1 MCGGM
6 VMICPELAT
15 QHRKLPLLSFELLLS
30 CGTYSNVH
38 HELNPGHGNQ
48 KEIEKAT
55 EEQ

>member
-1 MCGGM
+1 MCDGM